1 MQALRSGGSSLGRL
15 VLVLFLAAGLTAPG
29 AQQSTARRPE
39 GTGSNGSPATG
50 SVSPEKPADGSGT
63 AMRRSGGSGSGAPQ
77 FLFASWLDSSPEGR
91 RYQEVKTRV
100 QELSDLAREQ
110 GIPLEVF
117 MIRMKEA
124 MAKNVAPVVFIGALE
139 KDTAHWL
146 RIDALLG
153 ETGWPPAAKAPD
165 FYIAASNA
173 LRNGVTEETVSALIA
188 WAMASGGTPERA
200 AAVLM
205 SVSSLT
211 GLMHSLELSRAAGL
225 IAASRLRVGDFD
237 DLAAL
242 LMRGYTA
249 GLSSAELLAA
259 MEAVLG
265 SRGTL
270 RSLER
275 RLFP

>member
-1 MQALRSGGSSLGRL
+1 
-15 VLVLFLAAGLTAPG
+15 
-29 AQQSTARRPE
+29 
-39 GTGSNGSPATG
+39 
-50 SVSPEKPADGSGT
+50 
-63 AMRRSGGSGSGAPQ
+63 MRRNAGTGSGSGATQ
-77 FLFASWLDSSPEGR
+77 FQFASWLDSSPEGR

-100 QELSDLAREQ
+100 RELSDLAREQ

-124 MAKNVAPVVFIGALE
+124 MAKNVTPDVFIGALE
-139 KDTAHWL
+139 SDTAYWL

-153 ETGWPPAAKAPD
+153 NTGWPPAAKAPD

-173 LRNGVTEETVSALIA
+173 LRNGVTEDTVGILIA
-188 WAMASGGTPERA
+188 WAVASGGTPERA

-205 SVSSLT
+205 SVSSFAGYMLPP
-211 GLMHSLELSRAAGL
+211 ELSRTAGL
-225 IAASRLRVGDFD
+225 IAASRLRVGDID

-242 LMRGYTA
+242 LMRGYAA
-249 GLSSAELLAA
+249 GLGSAELLAA

-265 SRGTL
+265 GRGTL